1 MSQLYVDIYPLLL
14 EPPSHPSV
22 AAAIYVIAEHRAEL
36 PALHSSFP
44 LAVLHMLVCASL
56 LLLQSVPPSPSLLCS
71 PVQSLHMCLCSAL
84 WRGSPVPFFWIP
96 YICVNMWY
104 LFFSSWL
111 HAVWQT
117 LGPSASLQ
125 MTQFLPFL
133 WLNTHYMCVPHLL
146 YRILCQWT
154 SRLLSCSTNFKKSCV
169 YPCTPWC
176 CDK

>member
-44 LAVLHMLVCASL
+44 LAVLHVLVCASL

-84 WRGSPVPFFWIP
+84 WRGSPVPFFWIL

-104 LFFSSWL
+104 LFFPEITSQKYFWHPHTFL
-111 HAVWQT
+111 GLYFGGTQT
-117 LGPSASLQ
+117 KIRFSKVIKHCLQNIWPRSA
-125 MTQFLPFL
+125 
-133 WLNTHYMCVPHLL
+133 LN
-146 YRILCQWT
+146 
-154 SRLLSCSTNFKKSCV
+154 N
-169 YPCTPWC
+169 
-176 CDK
+176 